1 MSDSAMP
8 ASEVNEDVQA
18 IVHATLLG
26 DGWAATGLGS
36 GIISEEGEYVACN
49 DALCE
54 LTGYS
59 RSELLQMNAG
69 ARLPADDAAR
79 KNFEEAASGARPWGF
94 GHLRRKDGTVIG
106 VNYWL
111 IRTEVGSVPYF
122 VVLLWADGSGPDLRT
137 GPQASRAEAEELRGD
152 ARALTAQA
160 EQQVRRADRIRRSRE
175 PDAT

>member
-1 MSDSAMP
+1 MP

-36 GIISEEGEYVACN
+36 GIISEEGQYVACN

-59 RSELLQMNAG
+59 RRELLDMNAG
-69 ARLPADDAAR
+69 AKLPADEAAR
-79 KNFEEAASGARPWGF
+79 LNFEQAASGERPWGF
-94 GHLRRKDGTVIG
+94 GQLRRKDGTVVG

-111 IRTEVGSVPYF
+111 TRTVVGSVPYF
-122 VVLLWADGSGPDLRT
+122 VVLLWGDRSGPDLRT
-137 GPQASRAEAEELRGD
+137 KAEATRAESKVLQDD
-152 ARALTAQA
+152 ARALKAQA
-160 EQQVRRADRIRRSRE
+160 RQQVRRAERNQRPPGPMPPE
-175 PDAT
+175 TKP